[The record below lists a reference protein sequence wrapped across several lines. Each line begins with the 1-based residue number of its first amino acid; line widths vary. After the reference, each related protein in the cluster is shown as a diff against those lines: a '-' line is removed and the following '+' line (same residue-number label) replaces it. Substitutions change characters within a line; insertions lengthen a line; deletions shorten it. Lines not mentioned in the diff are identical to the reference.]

1 MLQQVQCFHN
11 CYIFG
16 CLISF
21 EFFVE
26 FDISNNTQNNKKL
39 ASISFKN
46 FDFYWSQCAVLCRG
60 VEKSI
65 ENYGTIVV
73 LWRNRKLDQWDYVWR
88 NIITLDTS
96 DEIEDWLRM
105 SLIQCLMFF
114 FCFINLS
121 LSFKENWFYI
131 DFYIDVLILALNVRK
146 KIKNTTHQNEVN
158 WGRSSRNSLFFLC
171 LSSFLSL
178 FHS

>member
-1 MLQQVQCFHN
+1 MFSQLLYFRLFN
-11 CYIFG
+11 LFWIWY
-16 CLISF
+16 F
-21 EFFVE
+21 EQH
-26 FDISNNTQNNKKL
+26 TNNKKL

-105 SLIQCLMFF
+105 SLIKRLMFFF

-121 LSFKENWFYI
+121 LSFKENWFYMY
-131 DFYIDVLILALNVRK
+131 FYIDVLILALNVRK